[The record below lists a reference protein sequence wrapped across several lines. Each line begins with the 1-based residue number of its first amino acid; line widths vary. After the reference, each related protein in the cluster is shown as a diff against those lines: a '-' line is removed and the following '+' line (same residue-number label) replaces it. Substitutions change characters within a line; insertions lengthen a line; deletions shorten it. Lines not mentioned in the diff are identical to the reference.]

1 MNTITLTDGELALI
15 ENALVDKTQAI
26 RKEARNAFAFGD
38 IETIQRKL
46 DELRQLERLSNR
58 LPVKI

>member
-1 MNTITLTDGELALI
+1 MNNITLTDGELALI
-15 ENALVDKTQAI
+15 ESALVDKMQAI
-26 RKEARNAFAFGD
+26 RKEARNAFTFGD
-38 IETIQRKL
+38 LDTIQRKL